1 MPKSRDDNL
10 MGLTGIKALK
20 GTMGNVSM
28 PAQIHTLAATEVVW
42 H

>member
-20 GTMGNVSM
+20 GTMGNGSM
-28 PAQIHTLAATEVVW
+28 PVKIHALAATEAVW